1 MASTRW
7 DPLEG
12 LGILRKEMDRVIED
26 FFRGAPF
33 QTPDRGTFEPAAD
46 VWETPESVV
55 VRVMA
60 PGVSKEQLHLTITED
75 TLTIKGEVP
84 AKAAPQEHTV
94 HQREIR
100 SGAFQRVIPLP
111 VAVRREAATAQLKDG
126 ILEVSLPKSEVR
138 QARDIPIT
146 GDD

>member
-33 QTPDRGTFEPAAD
+33 QTHDRGLFEPAAD
-46 VWETPESVV
+46 VWETPDTVV

-60 PGVSKEQLHLTITED
+60 PGVSREQLHLTITED
-75 TLTIKGEVP
+75 TLTIKGTVQ
-84 AKAAPQEHTV
+84 AQAAQPDHTV
-94 HQREIR
+94 HQQEIR

-111 VAVRREAATAQLKDG
+111 VAVRSEAAKAQLKDG

-138 QARDIPIT
+138 KARDIPIT
-146 GDD
+146 GDA